1 MATKK
6 IKLANL
12 DKEMKGQLNKIP
24 PPDFSLFPM
33 HSLVTFVG
41 RRNSGKTYS
50 MLQLALAMKQEEAIN
65 QVFVISPTFDQNRF
79 MTLLEAKP
87 DDVYRD
93 TDNAFAHLEDIERKV
108 EEAAEDWKKE
118 LEYSIIYGRWKSNK
132 TATSE
137 VDRHKLEEEGYRQP
151 QPEQKRPKCL
161 LIIDDCSHSQLF
173 ARSLANPLVNLC
185 LRHRHLAGVGISIV
199 FALQTYKG
207 LPRSL
212 RLNSCQFALFKTKDK
227 EEILSFFEEVAG
239 TIEKDKF
246 FRIFEEATRE
256 PHAFL
261 FVDLCQADDSKVFR
275 RGFDGPFLE
284 DA

>member
-1 MATKK
+1 
-6 IKLANL
+6 
-12 DKEMKGQLNKIP
+12 
-24 PPDFSLFPM
+24 
-33 HSLVTFVG
+33 
-41 RRNSGKTYS
+41 
-50 MLQLALAMKQEEAIN
+50 LQ
-65 QVFVISPTFDQNRF
+65 
-79 MTLLEAKP
+79 
-87 DDVYRD
+87 
-93 TDNAFAHLEDIERKV
+93 
-108 EEAAEDWKKE
+108 
-118 LEYSIIYGRWKSNK
+118 
-132 TATSE
+132 
-137 VDRHKLEEEGYRQP
+137 
-151 QPEQKRPKCL
+151 
-161 LIIDDCSHSQLF
+161 
-173 ARSLANPLVNLC
+173 
-185 LRHRHLAGVGISIV
+185 
-199 FALQTYKG
+199 G